1 MVHCIPTKHHEI
13 NRKSNWGNCQRD
25 HLYCWFIPHDILIVW
40 IYIYIIRLSRVSLP
54 YKAAPASGPAMYM
67 PQAQP
72 QPGNAK
78 DQSEWD
84 LFWGWWFPLINT
96 ASYSFWCVWCVS
108 IGHSP
113 NSKPVLSIH
122 LSIYQSINLSMYPSI
137 CLSYPIL
144 SYPISFPILSYL
156 YLPIYLYMATSQ
168 NVKPR
173 SIPWTHRPIHTPDPY
188 QNPSDPDRSIRLDHR
203 GPIHSRILTQ
213 LQIYIYIYIC
223 LSIYLI

>member
-40 IYIYIIRLSRVSLP
+40 IYIYIYIIRLSRVSLP

-137 CLSYPIL
+137 CLSYPTLSYPILSYIL
-144 SYPISFPILSYL
+144 SYPILSISTYLSIYGYESKCKAPIHTLNPQADPY
-156 YLPIYLYMATSQ
+156 
-168 NVKPR
+168 PR
-173 SIPWTHRPIHTPDPY
+173 SIPKPKWSRPIHTSGSPRADP
-188 QNPSDPDRSIRLDHR
+188 
-203 GPIHSRILTQ
+203 
-213 LQIYIYIYIC
+213 
-223 LSIYLI
+223 

>member
-1 MVHCIPTKHHEI
+1 MRSIENPTEAIAKGITCTVGLSPMISSLFE
-13 NRKSNWGNCQRD
+13 
-25 HLYCWFIPHDILIVW
+25 Y

-122 LSIYQSINLSMYPSI
+122 LSIYQSINLSTYPSI
-137 CLSYPIL
+137 CLSYPTL
-144 SYPISFPILSYL
+144 SYPILYPFLSY
-156 YLPIYLYMATSQ
+156 P
-168 NVKPR
+168 
-173 SIPWTHRPIHTPDPY
+173 
-188 QNPSDPDRSIRLDHR
+188 
-203 GPIHSRILTQ
+203 
-213 LQIYIYIYIC
+213 IYIY
-223 LSIYLI
+223 LSIYIWLRVKM